1 MIMLMKLS
9 GFWLGMAVVTVGVS
23 SYFIALTIDGV
34 FGKDG
39 FGTIGNMVVLT
50 VGFFG
55 GITLYEK
62 AGYYLINM
70 QYGTFV
76 GIAGALL
83 TFTTLA
89 LLKVILDKVMH

>member
-1 MIMLMKLS
+1 
-9 GFWLGMAVVTVGVS
+9 
-23 SYFIALTIDGV
+23 
-34 FGKDG
+34 
-39 FGTIGNMVVLT
+39 VLT

-55 GITLYEK
+55 GITVYEK
-62 AGYYLINM
+62 AGYYLMNM

-89 LLKVILDKVMH
+89 MLKVIIDKVMH